1 MLDSKR
7 YTNWAKRLFD
17 LAVAIPSVL
26 ILSPFLV
33 LIGIFVQMRIGSP
46 LFFRQTRPGLHGRP
60 FTIYKFRTMTD
71 KRDEDGNLMP
81 DGKRLTSLGRFL
93 RKTSMDPQITRV
105 KYASLVPRNLTRQ
118 AQIFAD

>member
-71 KRDEDGNLMP
+71 KRDKDGNLMP
-81 DGKRLTSLGRFL
+81 DGKRLTRLGRFF
-93 RKTSMDPQITRV
+93 
-105 KYASLVPRNLTRQ
+105 
-118 AQIFAD
+118 AQDQHR